1 MRDYM
6 ERRVTPPKRFT
17 APTWGPP
24 RPCKQALVVF
34 QMYGNNFIYYDLL
47 KL

>member
-1 MRDYM
+1 MDGPAGYPR
-6 ERRVTPPKRFT
+6 KRFT

-34 QMYGNNFIYYDLL
+34 QMYGNDLIYYDLL